1 MDFVVGTKNT
11 FSHLPLIRF
20 TTIATVLV
28 ATESLIS
35 IALWLAGG
43 DSLYLEDSVEKF
55 LFTHSTFDLA
65 CLAAVRGTTVVACLF
80 YLESNLVRS
89 QSIQQ
94 KSSRQTALLCHILML
109 LVVASTLI
117 YALVKG
123 VMVLVEVL
131 NGHWNKGIDPELHM
145 SVPYIVLS
153 ILAIVFPAVDMVLG
167 FVSWWCIKRML
178 RVRRIRLIVNEPV
191 CQDDDKNDKIASQ
204 NASLKRIILLAKPVC

>member
-1 MDFVVGTKNT
+1 MNAAVGTKNV

-65 CLAAVRGTTVVACLF
+65 CLAAVRGLVVAVCLF
-80 YLESNLVRS
+80 YLESNLVQS
-89 QSIQQ
+89 QSAQR
-94 KSSRQTALLCHILML
+94 KYDSSRQTALLCFVMML
-109 LVVASTLI
+109 LVAATTLV

-131 NGHWNKGIDPELHM
+131 NRQWNDNIDPELRM
-145 SVPYIVLS
+145 SVPYMVLS
-153 ILAIVFPAVDMVLG
+153 VLAIVFSCCRYGAR
-167 FVSWWCIKRML
+167 FS
-178 RVRRIRLIVNEPV
+178 
-191 CQDDDKNDKIASQ
+191 
-204 NASLKRIILLAKPVC
+204 